1 VLRVL
6 QLAGP
11 PYRMSP
17 TELSQTVVHS
27 TGGMTQILDRL
38 ARADRVARAADPS
51 DRRKV
56 LVGLSTEGLRTA
68 EKANASYAHERQQLL
83 AALSPGEVEEI
94 DHAIHRLLEVLG
106 DDARARQ

>member
-1 VLRVL
+1 
-6 QLAGP
+6 
-11 PYRMSP
+11 MSP

-27 TGGMTQILDRL
+27 TGGMTQSLDRL
-38 ARADRVARAADPS
+38 ERADRVARAADPS

-83 AALSPGEVEEI
+83 AALSPGDVPEWESSGEPGRQLGVL
-94 DHAIHRLLEVLG
+94 DVGVRHRGRLG
-106 DDARARQ
+106 ER